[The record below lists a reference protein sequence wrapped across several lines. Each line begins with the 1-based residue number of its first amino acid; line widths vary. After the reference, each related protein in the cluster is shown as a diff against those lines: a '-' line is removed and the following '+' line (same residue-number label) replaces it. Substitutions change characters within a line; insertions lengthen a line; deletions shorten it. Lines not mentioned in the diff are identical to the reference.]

1 MADKTILGQ
10 VPGVVKLGL
19 IYLAAD
25 GDVASGATM
34 YRPVLCRCP
43 RCGGPVG
50 MKAEVYITARG
61 ARVLNHYKMFYKD
74 NISDLYTSQLIL
86 KCRHCD
92 FIIFGETYEEV
103 CSEFSR
109 LSNGGHAG
117 FIGYSDDG
125 LTLT

>member
-10 VPGVVKLGL
+10 VPGVVKLGFMCL
-19 IYLAAD
+19 KTD
-25 GDVASGATM
+25 GTVASGATM

-50 MKAEVYITARG
+50 MKAEVYITAWG

-74 NISDLYTSQLIL
+74 NISDLYARQLTL
-86 KCRHCD
+86 KCRQCS
-92 FIIFGETYEEV
+92 FIISGETYEEV
-103 CSEFSR
+103 CSEFSM
-109 LSNGGHAG
+109 LSNGGHIG